1 MRVLATFIVAMLL
14 LAGISQTAD
23 AEKLFNGYV
32 SAETAPSQGI
42 EPAGLMIDP
51 NVERYDH
58 EQAKKARAQAQSRSR
73 FTIAIVPHDYKD
85 EYNVG
90 AFDARRGEAECS
102 MKGVYARCYY
112 KQNENY

>member
-1 MRVLATFIVAMLL
+1 MRLVATFIVAMLL
-14 LAGISQTAD
+14 LAGFSQPAQ
-23 AEKLFNGYV
+23 AQKPLNGYV
-32 SAETAPSQGI
+32 STQGAYQFGI

-58 EQAKKARAQAQSRSR
+58 EQAKKARAQAHRRSR

-90 AFDARRGEAECS
+90 VFDSRRGDAECS